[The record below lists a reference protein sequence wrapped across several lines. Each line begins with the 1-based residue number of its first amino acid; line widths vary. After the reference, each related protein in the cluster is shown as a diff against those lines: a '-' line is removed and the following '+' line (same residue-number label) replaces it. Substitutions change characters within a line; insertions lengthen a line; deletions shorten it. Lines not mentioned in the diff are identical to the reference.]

1 MNFRKDLPH
10 IEKGECKSTIQFCN
24 HARQF
29 CSITCLRVCI
39 LFVHQCV
46 CMLLIHTGEKPSYL
60 QSMGNLSNGKVI
72 CFPNRVKAK
81 REYCC
86 SAGNNISACLSNHIH
101 KETGSLIEV
110 KTPFDSTVWMQCS
123 YILKFSFFAAISNQ
137 LLNINYNRKKMC
149 AKSQKPML
157 LTKVLLLFTHS
168 LRKLYKKRG
177 EKQRTNCELQ
187 IMSISKHLFQ
197 ITVDS
202 IDFSVG
208 EKSIHKFPLRT
219 GLTKEKDKLKSDGTR
234 DRKQIQEF
242 KTNEG

>member
-1 MNFRKDLPH
+1 MNFRKDPTH

-29 CSITCLRVCI
+29 CSITCLCVCI

-123 YILKFSFFAAISNQ
+123 YILKLSFFAAISNQ
-137 LLNINYNRKKMC
+137 LLNINYNRKDVCK
-149 AKSQKPML
+149 KSKTYASYQS
-157 LTKVLLLFTHS
+157 TFNIIYSVL
-168 LRKLYKKRG
+168 
-177 EKQRTNCELQ
+177 EN
-187 IMSISKHLFQ
+187 II
-197 ITVDS
+197 
-202 IDFSVG
+202 
-208 EKSIHKFPLRT
+208 
-219 GLTKEKDKLKSDGTR
+219 
-234 DRKQIQEF
+234 
-242 KTNEG
+242 